1 MSITDALLSGNTPD
15 PKLTRKFFSLRKEIE
30 DQFDENELKEYKKI
44 GSVNKCP
51 DIPNFDEIK
60 HRLDTKVA
68 VVATI
73 NVAMADVD
81 RSYDR
86 EINWHNIK
94 EFIKKE
100 KGFNYDACGIID
112 VVYDLKRN
120 RFIVV
125 IGQHRVIMNTLCL
138 GFLSTIPAKITLLDE
153 SLSEHD
159 QIKIEAEKHN
169 SEANNTTAQKPHER
183 GLSAYIAG
191 DKEVTKYVDFC
202 VARNI
207 GVKGTEHLFP
217 NMNFDKVCETAW
229 AVGRAM
235 KVNTSN
241 AGEGLILLRDYLDG
255 DKIDGKSISAI
266 TQYLTYF
273 GELLE
278 STAKENAMTKDTFV
292 RNVFNYAFNTC
303 GNSTED
309 WLDGTSM
316 FRGEATMIPLARLV
330 KLTNQYCKVHKL
342 KLSDGRKST
351 NKSKWI
357 NPNDKV
363 WVKFL
368 NKTKTPDILRSIPNS
383 IISQI

>member
-30 DQFDENELKEYKKI
+30 DQFDESELKKYKKI

-100 KGFNYDACGIID
+100 NGFNYDACGIID

-217 NMNFDKVCETAW
+217 NMNFNKVCETAW

-255 DKIDGKSISAI
+255 NKIDGKSISAI

-278 STAKENAMTKDTFV
+278 LTAKENAMTKDTFV

>member
-217 NMNFDKVCETAW
+217 SMNFNKVCETAW

-241 AGEGLILLRDYLDG
+241 AGQGLILLRDFLDG
-255 DKIDGKSISAI
+255 HKIDGKSISAI

-273 GELLE
+273 SCGLLQKNGAR
-278 STAKENAMTKDTFV
+278 SAEN
-292 RNVFNYAFNTC
+292 
-303 GNSTED
+303 
-309 WLDGTSM
+309 L
-316 FRGEATMIPLARLV
+316 
-330 KLTNQYCKVHKL
+330 
-342 KLSDGRKST
+342 
-351 NKSKWI
+351 
-357 NPNDKV
+357 
-363 WVKFL
+363 L
-368 NKTKTPDILRSIPNS
+368 NI
-383 IISQI
+383 

>member
-191 DKEVTKYVDFC
+191 DEEVTKYVDFC

-217 NMNFDKVCETAW
+217 NMNFSKVCETAW

-255 DKIDGKSISAI
+255 NKIDGKSISAI

>member
-191 DKEVTKYVDFC
+191 DEEVTKYVDFC

-217 NMNFDKVCETAW
+217 NMNFSKVCETAW

-363 WVKFL
+363 WVQFL

>member
-100 KGFNYDACGIID
+100 NGFNYDACGIID

-217 NMNFDKVCETAW
+217 NMNFTKVCETAW

>member
-1 MSITDALLSGNTPD
+1 MSITDALLSGNAPD
-15 PKLTRKFFSLRKEIE
+15 PELTRKFFSLRKEIE
-30 DQFDENELKEYKKI
+30 DQFDESELKEYKKI

-73 NVAMADVD
+73 NVAMAEVD

-100 KGFNYDACGIID
+100 NGFNYDACGIID

-125 IGQHRVIMNTLCL
+125 IGQHRVIINTLCL

-217 NMNFDKVCETAW
+217 NMNFNKVCETAW

-235 KVNTSN
+235 KVNTPN
-241 AGEGLILLRDYLDG
+241 AGHGLILLRDFLDG
-255 DKIDGKSISAI
+255 RKIDGKSISAI

-273 GELLE
+273 GKLLE
-278 STAKENAMTKDTFV
+278 STAKHNAMTKDTFV
-292 RNVFNYAFNTC
+292 KNVFHYAFNTC

-342 KLSDGRKST
+342 KLADGRKST
-351 NKSKWI
+351 NKSKWV

-363 WVKFL
+363 WVDFL
-368 NKTKTPDILRSIPNS
+368 DKTKTPEILRSIPNN

>member
-217 NMNFDKVCETAW
+217 NMNFTKVCETAW

>member
-30 DQFDENELKEYKKI
+30 DQFDKNELKEYKKI

-217 NMNFDKVCETAW
+217 NMNFTKVCETAW

-255 DKIDGKSISAI
+255 NKIDGKSISAI

>member
-100 KGFNYDACGIID
+100 NGFNYDACGIID

-217 NMNFDKVCETAW
+217 NMNFSKVCETAW

>member
-30 DQFDENELKEYKKI
+30 DQFDESELKKYKKI

-100 KGFNYDACGIID
+100 NGFNYDACGIID

-217 NMNFDKVCETAW
+217 NMNFNKVCETAW

-255 DKIDGKSISAI
+255 NKIDGKSISAI

>member
-1 MSITDALLSGNTPD
+1 
-15 PKLTRKFFSLRKEIE
+15 
-30 DQFDENELKEYKKI
+30 
-44 GSVNKCP
+44 
-51 DIPNFDEIK
+51 
-60 HRLDTKVA
+60 
-68 VVATI
+68 
-73 NVAMADVD
+73 
-81 RSYDR
+81 
-86 EINWHNIK
+86 
-94 EFIKKE
+94 
-100 KGFNYDACGIID
+100 
-112 VVYDLKRN
+112 
-120 RFIVV
+120 
-125 IGQHRVIMNTLCL
+125 
-138 GFLSTIPAKITLLDE
+138 
-153 SLSEHD
+153 
-159 QIKIEAEKHN
+159 
-169 SEANNTTAQKPHER
+169 
-183 GLSAYIAG
+183 
-191 DKEVTKYVDFC
+191 
-202 VARNI
+202 
-207 GVKGTEHLFP
+207 
-217 NMNFDKVCETAW
+217 MNFNKVCETAW

-241 AGEGLILLRDYLDG
+241 AGDGLILLRDFLDG
-255 DKIDGKSISAI
+255 RKIDGKSISEI
-266 TQYLTYF
+266 TQDLTYF

-292 RNVFNYAFNTC
+292 RNVFHYAFNTC

-363 WVKFL
+363 WVQFL